1 MSRRFNA
8 WCGGSLLKVLV
19 FSTMSIF
26 RVSLTSSMDR
36 LSHGGGSR
44 DLLVQENMDRL
55 ITITK
60 SD

>member
-19 FSTMSIF
+19 FCAMSIF
-26 RVSLTSSMDR
+26 RVSFTSSMDR

-44 DLLVQENMDRL
+44 DLLVEENMYRL
-55 ITITK
+55 ITTTK

>member
-19 FSTMSIF
+19 FCTMSIL
-26 RVSLTSSMDR
+26 RVSLTLSMDS

-44 DLLVQENMDRL
+44 DLLVEENMYRL
-55 ITITK
+55 IITTK